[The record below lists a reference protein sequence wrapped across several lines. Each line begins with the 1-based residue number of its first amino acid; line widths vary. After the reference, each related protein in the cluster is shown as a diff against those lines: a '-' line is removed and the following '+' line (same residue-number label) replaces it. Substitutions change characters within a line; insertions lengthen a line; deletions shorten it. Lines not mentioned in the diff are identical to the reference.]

1 MNKASCVLPTSVSLR
16 RGVCVKPAPVGLS
29 VVPGVRS
36 LSCQA
41 GMGIG
46 FTELNDD
53 SKFAKKEPAFNRE
66 FGLSVRQMAALGLD
80 DTGAK
85 ALSTPNPESL
95 RAKAFYVGDDITE
108 NTRIA
113 TKMSAATPGQAPPD
127 LPSLLL
133 DGRICYIGM
142 PLVPSVTELVIS
154 ELLWL
159 NYNNPEKPV
168 YLYINSI
175 GSQAPNK
182 EAVGFDTEAYAILDT
197 MNYIRADIHTL
208 VVGQAFGNAAMLL
221 ASGKRGC
228 RFALPN
234 ARIMTCPPRMN
245 RAGGHASNIMIKA
258 NELEHCTK
266 TYTELMAKFTGRD
279 EEEVRKDI
287 GRNRYFTPEQA
298 MEYGIIDRIV
308 RPSDQVAI
316 EQRDYEGMLA
326 QAQTRQSR
334 GSPAGAEAGM

>member
-1 MNKASCVLPTSVSLR
+1 MATSATLR
-16 RGVCVKPAPVGLS
+16 ATSFVPSSAKRALAPRSTRAAAGQRPARLTC
-29 VVPGVRS
+29 R
-36 LSCQA
+36 A

-46 FTELNDD
+46 FTDLNDD
-53 SKFAKKEPAFNRE
+53 SKIITPSAPVNRE
-66 FGLSVRQMAALGLD
+66 FGLTVRQMAALGIDGDAGFSTLAEP
-80 DTGAK
+80 TA
-85 ALSTPNPESL
+85 ASLS
-95 RAKAFYVGDDITE
+95 AKAFYVGDNITE
-108 NTRIA
+108 NTRVT
-113 TKMSAATPGQAPPD
+113 TKMSAGAGPGQAPPD

-159 NYNNPEKPV
+159 NYSSPEKPI

-175 GSQAPNK
+175 GSQTPMN

-197 MNYIRADIHTL
+197 MNYIRPEIHTL

-245 RAGGHASNIMIKA
+245 RAGGNTSNVMIKA

-279 EEEVRKDI
+279 EKEVRKDI
-287 GRNRYFTPEQA
+287 GRNRYFTPQQA
-298 MEYGIIDRIV
+298 VEYGLIDRIV
-308 RPSDQVAI
+308 RPSDDVAM
-316 EQRDYEGMLA
+316 EERNYEAMLA
-326 QAQTRQSR
+326 QSQ
-334 GSPAGAEAGM
+334 AGVR